1 MNRPPMLMHL
11 RFKDGKKK
19 FGLWLPLFL
28 LIPIA
33 LVVYIILSPL
43 ILLATIVLWPTGW
56 GKVALLAPWYA
67 WNCFC
72 ATRGLKVDVQGPRE
86 IVKIAF
92 I

>member
-1 MNRPPMLMHL
+1 MNRPPLLMRL
-11 RFKDGKKK
+11 RIHNEDHNL
-19 FGLWLPLFL
+19 GLWLPLFL
-28 LIPIA
+28 LIPVA

-43 ILLATIVLWPTGW
+43 ILLAIIILWPIGW

-86 IVKIAF
+86 CVKIAF